1 MEVDPTANWRTSK
14 CDRWRAPVL
23 GRPGAPI
30 SSYFPIF
37 RQATR
42 YLYHLNCCGFVKYVL
57 LSLVHQLLSSTVLC
71 NSTVL
76 YVVFSYDVREHG
88 LLFARSRPTQ
98 CVVRIPRL
106 NLSECTSQVLSENV
120 LLILSQHQHGLINS
134 ELQLVD

>member
-1 MEVDPTANWRTSK
+1 MESAGV
-14 CDRWRAPVL
+14 

-37 RQATR
+37 RQADS
-42 YLYHLNCCGFVKYVL
+42 L
-57 LSLVHQLLSSTVLC
+57 LVPLELLWLCEVCIIVVGTSITIVYRSMYSSMYSMYSS
-71 NSTVL
+71 STVL
-76 YVVFSYDVREHG
+76 YVVLAGDVREHV

-120 LLILSQHQHGLINS
+120 LLILSQRQHGLIN
-134 ELQLVD
+134 